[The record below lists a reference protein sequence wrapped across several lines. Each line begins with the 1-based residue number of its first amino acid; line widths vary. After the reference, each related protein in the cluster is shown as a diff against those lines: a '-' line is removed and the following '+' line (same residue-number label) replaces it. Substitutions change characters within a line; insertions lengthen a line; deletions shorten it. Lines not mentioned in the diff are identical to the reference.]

1 VYSDIDQSLSELS
14 RRRSKLRKLITALT
28 LSLISTVGF
37 TTSSHAD
44 PVIERIG
51 KTLFHPWGMDFLSD
65 TSMIVT
71 ERRGRMFKINLESGT
86 RDELSGVPNV
96 FSFRQGGMLDV
107 MVSEEDP
114 SIIYY
119 CYSRPEG
126 NTASTA
132 VDMAKLDGN
141 DLTQTKTIFVANNK
155 SNASIHFGC
164 RLETSGDKLFVTM
177 GDRGSRFDAQD
188 PKIHSGAV
196 VRLNLDGS
204 VPADNPNLDGWE
216 PELYSKGHRNPQ
228 GMALN
233 PSNGELWLHEH
244 GPRGGDEINVVKPGE
259 NYGWP
264 IVSHGEEYAGGKI
277 GIGTSSPE
285 FEDPLWTWIPS
296 IAPSGMA
303 FYEGEMFPEFKDKL
317 LVGSLKF
324 RSLYAVDLKSDRPV
338 SETPLFENTI
348 GRVRDVAIAPDG
360 SIYLLSDQKDG
371 GLYRLSQ

>member
-1 VYSDIDQSLSELS
+1 M
-14 RRRSKLRKLITALT
+14 RKLITALT
-28 LSLISTVGF
+28 LCLISSAALVTQ
-37 TTSSHAD
+37 SQAE
-44 PVIERIG
+44 PQIERIG

-71 ERRGRMFKINLESGT
+71 ERRGRMFKIDLESGV
-86 RDELSGVPNV
+86 RNELSGVPDV

-107 MVSEEDP
+107 KVSEQDP
-114 SIIYY
+114 ATIYY

-126 NTASTA
+126 NRASTA

-141 DLTQTKTIFVANNK
+141 ALKNTQTIFVANNK

-164 RLETSGDKLFVTM
+164 RIEISDDKLYVTM

-196 VRLNLDGS
+196 VRLNLDGT

-233 PSNGELWLHEH
+233 PSTGEIWLHEH
-244 GPRGGDEINVVKPGE
+244 GPRGGDEINIVKAGE

-285 FEDPLWTWIPS
+285 FEDPIWTWIPS
-296 IAPSGMA
+296 IAPSGLA
-303 FYEGEMFPEFKDKL
+303 VYRGDLFPEWNGDL
-317 LVGSLKF
+317 LLGGLKI
-324 RSLYAVDLKSDRPV
+324 RGLYRVIMENGAPAGEERYLKG
-338 SETPLFENTI
+338 E
-348 GRVRDVAIAPDG
+348 RVRDVRVGPDG
-360 SIYLLSDQKDG
+360 AVYVTTEDKNGAPIGKVL
-371 GLYRLSQ
+371 RLTPAS